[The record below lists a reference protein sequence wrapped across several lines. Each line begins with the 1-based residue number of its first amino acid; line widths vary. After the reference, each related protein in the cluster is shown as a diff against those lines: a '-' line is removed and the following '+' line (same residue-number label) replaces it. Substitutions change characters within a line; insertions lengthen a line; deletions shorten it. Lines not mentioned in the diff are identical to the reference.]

1 MTRWTW
7 ITMALAA
14 LALAAGGAAP
24 LILPVGA
31 QPKPVVWN
39 LPHVAAPTYYHT
51 LNLNALAAKLKEK
64 SQGRMEIRI
73 HPASSLY
80 PSHEIIPAGVE
91 GRRGSGPA
99 GSGYLTDALL
109 EIAPLDLP

>member
-7 ITMALAA
+7 ITTALAA

-64 SQGRMEIRI
+64 SQGGMETRV
-73 HPASSLY
+73 HPAPSLY
-80 PSHEIIPAGVE
+80 PSHELSPAGIE
-91 GRRGSGPA
+91 GGGELAPA
-99 GSGYLTDALL
+99 RAADAAAVLL
-109 EIAPLDLP
+109 